1 MSMEMDERKE
11 LDFLDHGFT
20 DWRSDELNVVVF
32 LDQGPAN
39 KVVLLPVTVLTVIY
53 RPNLEI

>member
-20 DWRSDELNVVVF
+20 DWQTDKFYAVVF
-32 LDQGPAN
+32 FDQRPAN
-39 KVVLLPVTVLTVIY
+39 KVVVPVTAQDL
-53 RPNLEI
+53 